1 MVMAVIYTECGQYD
15 KALDELEV
23 LLSELTGYSVNSLK
37 MSSHFDPLRKLPR
50 YQEMMRKYAGTTAS
64 LP

>member
-1 MVMAVIYTECGQYD
+1 MVMAVIYTKCGQYD

-23 LLSELTGYSVNSLK
+23 LLSQLTGYSVNSLK
-37 MSSHFDPLRKLPR
+37 MSGHFDPLRKLPR
-50 YQEMMRKYAGTTAS
+50 YQEMIRKYGSTTN